1 MEAAEETVSLTSR
14 SWDFLP
20 APVRWLDVD
29 AVGRRLRQLREDRTK
44 FLQGLIEDQRK
55 KMEKFVLARRV
66 TLIGALLELQSKDP
80 EAFPNHIILA
90 FCIVSHR

>member
-29 AVGRRLRQLREDRTK
+29 AVGRRLWQLREDRTK

-55 KMEKFVLARRV
+55 EMEKCVPARPA
-66 TLIGALLELQSKDP
+66 TLIGALLELQCKDP
-80 EAFPNHIILA
+80 EAFPDHINRA